1 MTYHF
6 NLMNYIENY
15 TDN

>member
-6 NLMNYIENY
+6 NLMN
-15 TDN
+15 